1 MASPAEREESMPVRR
16 LAGAV
21 LALVLG
27 CGAAAAEPVRIGI
40 VAPFSGPFANF
51 GEGWKH
57 AIEAYQKVH
66 GRKAGGQDVEIIFR
80 DLPEPNPAAARA
92 LAQELAVKDKV
103 QYIGGIVFTPNAL
116 AIAPVSDEAKIP
128 TVIFNA
134 ATSAITKKSEYLI
147 RTSYTLWQVTV
158 PIAKYVLEQNVRKI
172 VTIVSDYGPGLD
184 AEAAFVKTF
193 EAGGGTIVEKIRVP
207 LRTTDFGPF
216 VQRIKEIKPE
226 ALYAFFPG
234 GPPAFGMIKAYKDNG
249 LREAGIRFFGS
260 SETDEKDL
268 PNLGDAAIGLE
279 TGLFY
284 SAAHPSTTNK
294 AFIDALPPGAVAN
307 AIAVEGYDG
316 LHAIYRMVEVT
327 KGKRDPQ
334 AAMAA
339 VKGYAWES
347 PRGPVR
353 IDPVSR
359 HIIQNIYM
367 RKVERDAGGKLVN
380 REFRT
385 FEAQPDYGFG
395 PSDK

>member
-1 MASPAEREESMPVRR
+1 MLVRR
-16 LAGAV
+16 LRAAM
-21 LALVLG
+21 LALALG
-27 CGAAAAEPVRIGI
+27 CGSAAAEPVKIGI

-57 AIEAYQKVH
+57 AIDAYQKVH
-66 GRKAGGQDVEIIFR
+66 GKKAGGQDLEIIYR
-80 DLPEPNPAAARA
+80 DLPAPNPAAARA

-103 QYIGGIVFTPNAL
+103 QYLGGIVFTPNAL
-116 AIAPVSDEAKIP
+116 AIAPVADEARIP

-134 ATSAITKKSEYLI
+134 ATSAITEKSDYLI

-158 PIAKYVLEQNVRKI
+158 PIARYVLEQNVRKI

-216 VQRIKEIKPE
+216 VQRIKEIRPE

-234 GPPAFGMIKAYKDNG
+234 GPPAFGLIKAYKDNG

-268 PNLGDAAIGLE
+268 PNIGDAAIGLE

-284 SAAHPSTTNK
+284 SAAHPSAANTT
-294 AFIDALPPGAVAN
+294 FINALAQVAPGAVAN
-307 AIAVEGYDG
+307 AIALEGYDG
-316 LHAIYRMVEVT
+316 LHAIYRMVEAT

-334 AAMAA
+334 SAMTAI
-339 VKGYAWES
+339 KGYSWES

-353 IDPVSR
+353 IDPATR
-359 HIIQNIYM
+359 HIVQNIYI
-367 RKVERDAGGKLVN
+367 RKVERDGEGKLVN

-385 FEAQPDYGFG
+385 FEAQPDYGSG
-395 PSDK
+395 LSGK